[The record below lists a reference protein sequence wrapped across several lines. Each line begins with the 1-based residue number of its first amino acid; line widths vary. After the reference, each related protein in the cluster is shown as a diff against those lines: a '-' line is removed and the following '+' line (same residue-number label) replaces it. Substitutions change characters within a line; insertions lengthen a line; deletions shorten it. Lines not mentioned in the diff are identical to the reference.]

1 MAEYQDNEELI
12 YELIIEDLDETI
24 SVQDKLIL
32 QQWRAA
38 DEVNE
43 KTYLDFMTVQSSIDK
58 LYGAH
63 GNADASWEVLDK
75 KLSQTPV
82 ASQEAV
88 VKKLNFGM
96 FIRVAAVLLVML
108 SAGYYFIQ
116 QGKYAVVSTSQ
127 GANITRIVLPD
138 ETIVNLNAGTKI
150 KYNKENFL
158 VERNLEVLSGE
169 VFIQVVKHEG
179 AQFKV
184 TAGDVQAED
193 IGTSFNVVNNHDN
206 VSVTVEEGKVALKHE
221 GTNQNLLLTAGK
233 VGTFNASNKQLTI
246 ANNKDV
252 NYKSWLDKRFSFDA
266 VALSSVADQLEEVYQ
281 VPISVKG
288 ESLNKRK
295 FTVANLHYQ
304 TIDSALAVISASL
317 QCKIT
322 REKGTYVLSN
332 N

>member
-1 MAEYQDNEELI
+1 M
-12 YELIIEDLDETI
+12 YELIIEDLDGTI

-43 KTYLDFMTVQSSIDK
+43 KTYLDFRNVQSSIDK

-63 GNADASWEVLDK
+63 GNAGASWEVLEK
-75 KLSQTPV
+75 KLDLSVEAPP
-82 ASQEAV
+82 EAV

-96 FIRVAAVLLVML
+96 FIRVAAILLVVLSFCYYFL
-108 SAGYYFIQ
+108 SAS
-116 QGKYAVVSTSQ
+116 KYAVVSTSE

-193 IGTSFNVVNNHDN
+193 IGTSFNVVNKHDL
-206 VSVTVEEGKVALKHE
+206 VCVTVEEGTVALKHE
-221 GTNQNLLLTAGK
+221 ASHQNLLLTAGK
-233 VGTFNASNKQLTI
+233 VGTFNTSNKQLSMTDN
-246 ANNKDV
+246 ADL
-252 NYKSWLDKRFSFDA
+252 NYKAWLDKRFSFNA
-266 VALSSVADQLEEVYQ
+266 VALSSVANQLEEVYQ

-322 REKGTYVLSN
+322 REKGTYVLSDN
-332 N
+332 

>member
-1 MAEYQDNEELI
+1 MAEYQNNEELI

-43 KTYLDFMTVQSSIDK
+43 KTYLDFMNVQSSIDK

-75 KLSQTPV
+75 KLSQAPL
-82 ASQEAV
+82 ASQEVV

-169 VFIQVVKHEG
+169 VFIEVVKHEG

-184 TAGDVQAED
+184 TAGDVEAED

-252 NYKSWLDKRFSFDA
+252 NYKSWVDKRFSFDA

-295 FTVANLHYQ
+295 FSVANLHYQ